1 MLIVLIAIS
10 SNPSVAVT
18 EGGQVWS
25 LILCLVYVGKKSW
38 ICLEDIR
45 TNEVPSLRSK
55 LFHSVPSSNSLVFP
69 TSGLGLVQ

>member
-25 LILCLVYVGKKSW
+25 LIFCLVNVGKNYGFVN
-38 ICLEDIR
+38 R
-45 TNEVPSLRSK
+45 TNAFTVKYTSTTP
-55 LFHSVPSSNSLVFP
+55 FCSS
-69 TSGLGLVQ
+69 T

>member
-25 LILCLVYVGKKSW
+25 LIFCLVNVGKNNGFVN
-38 ICLEDIR
+38 R
-45 TNEVPSLRSK
+45 TNAFTVKYTTP
-55 LFHSVPSSNSLVFP
+55 FCSS
-69 TSGLGLVQ
+69 T